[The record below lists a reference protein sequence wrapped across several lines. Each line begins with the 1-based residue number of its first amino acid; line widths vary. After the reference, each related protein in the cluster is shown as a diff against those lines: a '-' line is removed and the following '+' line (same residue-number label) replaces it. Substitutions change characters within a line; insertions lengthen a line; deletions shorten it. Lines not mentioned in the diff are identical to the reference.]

1 MLNLAVFFGGRTAE
15 HDVSI
20 ITGTQFIENAD
31 KKKYNIIPVYI
42 SREGLWYTGKAL
54 ADAKFYLKP
63 NFAQKGI
70 DRVILSP
77 EAGSR
82 ELLKKTAF
90 GMKTIAKI
98 DVAAIAMH
106 GMHGEDGTLQGLM
119 ELADIPYTSAGVT
132 GSSAGMDK
140 ILSKAAF
147 KGLGIPCLD
156 CIYFERSEYEADE
169 GKILEKVEAAF
180 AYPVIV
186 KPANLG
192 SSIGIKKAHNR
203 EELID
208 ALALAASYDRR
219 ILVEP
224 AIEALKEINCA
235 VLGNGAQAT
244 ASLLEQ
250 PLTKG
255 EILDFADK
263 YLPENGGSKGMKS
276 LDRILPAQ
284 LPQEQEDEIKKYAL
298 EIFKGFDM
306 KGVVR
311 IDYMLDGDEL
321 YINEINI
328 IPGSLAFYLWEPLGI
343 SFKEMLDCMI
353 EDAFT
358 AYAEKHRSVF
368 SYDSSILRSVQ
379 GGLKGAKGGK
389 LGGSGSKLG
398 GGKLG

>member
-1 MLNLAVFFGGRTAE
+1 MMNLAVFFGGRTAE

-42 SREGLWYTGKAL
+42 SREGLWYTGKPL

-63 NFAQKGI
+63 DLSRKGI
-70 DRVILSP
+70 ERVILSP

-82 ELLKKTAF
+82 ELLKKTVF
-90 GMKTIAKI
+90 GMKVVAKI

-169 GKILEKVEAAF
+169 KQIIEKVEKAF

-192 SSIGIKKAHNR
+192 SSIGIKKAHNQK
-203 EELID
+203 ELKE

-235 VLGNGAQAT
+235 VLGNGAQAM

-284 LPQEQEDEIKKYAL
+284 LPQQKEEEIKKYAL

-311 IDYMLDGDEL
+311 IDFMIDEANDKV
-321 YINEINI
+321 YANEVNT
-328 IPGSLAFYLWEPLGI
+328 IPGSFAFYLFEPAGLPYQQMIDRLVDGAVQRY
-343 SFKEMLDCMI
+343 KEKTASNY
-353 EDAFT
+353 AF
-358 AYAEKHRSVF
+358 
-368 SYDSSILRSVQ
+368 DSAILQKVDMGS
-379 GGLKGAKGGK
+379 LKTGAK
-389 LGGSGSKLG
+389 S
-398 GGKLG
+398 

>member
-1 MLNLAVFFGGRTAE
+1 
-15 HDVSI
+15 
-20 ITGTQFIENAD
+20 
-31 KKKYNIIPVYI
+31 
-42 SREGLWYTGKAL
+42 
-54 ADAKFYLKP
+54 
-63 NFAQKGI
+63 
-70 DRVILSP
+70 
-77 EAGSR
+77 
-82 ELLKKTAF
+82 
-90 GMKTIAKI
+90 MKVVAKI

-169 GKILEKVEAAF
+169 KQIIEKVEKAF

-192 SSIGIKKAHNR
+192 SSIGIKKAHNQK
-203 EELID
+203 ELKE

-224 AIEALKEINCA
+224 AIDALKEINCA
-235 VLGNGAQAT
+235 VLGNGAQAM

-284 LPQEQEDEIKKYAL
+284 LPQQQEEEIKKYAL

-311 IDYMLDGDEL
+311 IDFMIDEANDKV
-321 YINEINI
+321 YANEVNT
-328 IPGSLAFYLWEPLGI
+328 IPGSFAFYLFEPAGLPYQQMIDRLVDGAVQRN
-343 SFKEMLDCMI
+343 KEKTASNY
-353 EDAFT
+353 AF
-358 AYAEKHRSVF
+358 
-368 SYDSSILRSVQ
+368 DSAILQKVDMGS
-379 GGLKGAKGGK
+379 LKTGAK
-389 LGGSGSKLG
+389 S
-398 GGKLG
+398 

>member
-1 MLNLAVFFGGRTAE
+1 MINLAVFFGGRTAE

-31 KKKYNIIPVYI
+31 KTKYNIIPVYI
-42 SREGLWYTGKAL
+42 SREGYWYTGKPL
-54 ADAKFYLKP
+54 ANAHFYLK
-63 NFAQKGI
+63 ADLSMKGI

-82 ELLKKTAF
+82 ELIKKTAF
-90 GMKTIAKI
+90 GIKTVAKI
-98 DVAAIAMH
+98 DVVALAMH

-156 CIYFERSEYEADE
+156 CVYFERQEYQDNPQ
-169 GKILEKVEAAF
+169 KIINKIEQAF
-180 AYPVIV
+180 TYPVIV

-192 SSIGIKKAHNR
+192 SSIGIKKAHDQTEL
-203 EELID
+203 EEAID
-208 ALALAASYDRR
+208 LALNYDRR
-219 ILVEP
+219 ILVER
-224 AIEALKEINCA
+224 AIQDLKEINCA
-235 VLGNGAQAT
+235 VLGDGSQAVT
-244 ASLLEQ
+244 SFLEQ
-250 PLTKG
+250 PLSKG

-263 YLPENGGSKGMKS
+263 YLPENGESKGMKS

-284 LPQEQEDEIKKYAL
+284 LPLEMEKKIKEYAL

-311 IDYMLDGDEL
+311 IDFMIDNAT
-321 YINEINI
+321 NEIYANEVNT
-328 IPGSLAFYLWEPLGI
+328 IPGSFAFYLFEPAGLPY
-343 SFKEMLDCMI
+343 KKMI
-353 EDAFT
+353 DRLVDGAIQRHQEKSKSNYAF
-358 AYAEKHRSVF
+358 
-368 SYDSSILRSVQ
+368 DSAILQKIDTGSLKT
-379 GGLKGAKGGK
+379 GLK
-389 LGGSGSKLG
+389 S
-398 GGKLG
+398 

>member
-1 MLNLAVFFGGRTAE
+1 M
-15 HDVSI
+15 
-20 ITGTQFIENAD
+20 D
-31 KKKYNIIPVYI
+31 KK
-42 SREGLWYTGKAL
+42 
-54 ADAKFYLKP
+54 
-63 NFAQKGI
+63 
-70 DRVILSP
+70 
-77 EAGSR
+77 
-82 ELLKKTAF
+82 
-90 GMKTIAKI
+90 M
-98 DVAAIAMH
+98 
-106 GMHGEDGTLQGLM
+106 
-119 ELADIPYTSAGVT
+119 
-132 GSSAGMDK
+132 
-140 ILSKAAF
+140 SKAAF

-219 ILVEP
+219 VLVEP

-311 IDYMLDGDEL
+311 IDFMIDEANGKV
-321 YINEINI
+321 YANEVNT
-328 IPGSLAFYLWEPLGI
+328 IPGSFAFYLFEPAGLPYQQMIDRLVDGALLRY
-343 SFKEMLDCMI
+343 KEKSASNY
-353 EDAFT
+353 AF
-358 AYAEKHRSVF
+358 
-368 SYDSSILRSVQ
+368 DSAILQKVDMGS
-379 GGLKGAKGGK
+379 LKTGVKG
-389 LGGSGSKLG
+389 
-398 GGKLG
+398 